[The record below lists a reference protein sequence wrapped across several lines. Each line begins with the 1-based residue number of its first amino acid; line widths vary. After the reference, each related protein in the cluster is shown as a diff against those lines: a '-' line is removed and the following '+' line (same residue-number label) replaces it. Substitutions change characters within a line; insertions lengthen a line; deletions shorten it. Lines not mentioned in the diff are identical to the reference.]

1 MRYFGH
7 GIGHVQTS
15 VRASPRWDTEIQEL
29 EKQLGLTAGI
39 EMEHPQDVQGG
50 EGEND
55 DEDDDSD
62 GGDEDDDPIAIDE
75 EPLAELW

>member
-7 GIGHVQTS
+7 GIGHVQES
-15 VRASPRWDTEIQEL
+15 VRACPRWDTETQEL

-39 EMEHPQDVQGG
+39 EIERTHDPHGNGG
-50 EGEND
+50 EGDNED
-55 DEDDDSD
+55 EDGDEDDD
-62 GGDEDDDPIAIDE
+62 DDDPIAIDE